1 MSTKK
6 FQLGNASGNNVKG
19 GKNNTKTKLTAA
31 GIVAFG
37 AATGAGYA
45 AGAASENLTHEEDDD
60 EKLEQSPEPNTEE
73 TSEAQSEQQQNETT
87 GSQQEQAAEQTQPQ
101 SGDNITE
108 PHPTDSHQP
117 QPVDNNQPQPSNSDV
132 HQPTPENPENADPN
146 QVAQQIIAEQ
156 NIDPTDIDS
165 PTIISVDELTTFYRA
180 DGSEMLVAAVHTPDG
195 AQYLLADYDGDGYF
209 TDVFDL
215 SGNFVGNAEGNLM
228 ASDLE
233 IMVNPNGG
241 YIAQNDEPEG
251 DDPTNDIIT
260 TSSPSHSNFAEN
272 SVITTSSDED
282 DVTDEELLAQ
292 LLEGGADEDEHLITY
307 LGCVAPGYEEEIK
320 IEQLLDGGAGED
332 EHLIADYG
340 AGYSDD
346 EFEDDME
353 YDG

>member
-31 GIVAFG
+31 GISAFG

-60 EKLEQSPEPNTEE
+60 EKHEQSPEPNTEE

-87 GSQQEQAAEQTQPQ
+87 GSQQATEQTQPQ

-117 QPVDNNQPQPSNSDV
+117 QPVDNNQPQPSNTDV
-132 HQPTPENPENADPN
+132 HQPTPENPENVDPN
-146 QVAQQIIAEQ
+146 LVAQQIIEEQ
-156 NIDPTDIDS
+156 NIDPYDIDS
-165 PTIISVDELTTFYRA
+165 PTIISVDELTTLYRG
-180 DGSEMLVAAVHTPDG
+180 DGTEMLVAAVHTPDG
-195 AQYLLADYDGDGYF
+195 TQYLLADIDGDGYF
-209 TDVFDL
+209 TDVFDM
-215 SGNFVGNAEGNLM
+215 SGNFVGKAEGNLM

-292 LLEGGADEDEHLITY
+292 LL
-307 LGCVAPGYEEEIK
+307 
-320 IEQLLDGGAGED
+320 DGRTGED

-340 AGYSDD
+340 YVDSDD

-353 YDG
+353 YEG